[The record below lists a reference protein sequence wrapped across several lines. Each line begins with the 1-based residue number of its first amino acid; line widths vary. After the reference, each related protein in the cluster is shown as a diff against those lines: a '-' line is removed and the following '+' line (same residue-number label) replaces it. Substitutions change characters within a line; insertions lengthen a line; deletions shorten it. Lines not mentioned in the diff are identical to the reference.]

1 MLQKSRGII
10 FHTTDY
16 SETSIIAKI
25 YTEDFGLQSLLVNS
39 VRKKNARIRSS
50 IFQPLSLVE
59 LVFYHKDRGGLQRIS
74 EIRNT
79 IPYREIPF
87 DSIKSSMVLF
97 LNEVLYRSIREESPN
112 QGLFEFLFNSLQLL
126 DVETSSGGNFHLI
139 FLIKLTRYLGFFPHG
154 QYNESSKIF
163 DLKEGS
169 FLSAIPIHPHFLND
183 AESLEFSTLLA
194 TAGNIEG
201 AYNLSHD
208 IKRKLLDKLLEYY
221 RLHIEGFGEIRSH
234 KILEEVWSVSH

>member
-25 YTEDFGLQSLLVNS
+25 YTEDFGLQSFLVNS
-39 VRKKNARIRSS
+39 VRKKNARIRTS

-59 LVFYHKDRGGLQRIS
+59 LVFYHKNRGGLQRIS

-97 LNEVLYRSIREESPN
+97 LNEVLYRSVKEEAPN

-126 DVETSSGGNFHLI
+126 DVETSSRGNFHLV
-139 FLIKLTRYLGFFPHG
+139 FLIRLTRYLGFFPHG
-154 QYNESSKIF
+154 QYSENSKVF
-163 DLKEGS
+163 DLKEGTFQS
-169 FLSAIPIHPHFLND
+169 GIPMHPHFLND
-183 AESLEFSTLLA
+183 AESLAFSTLLA
-194 TAGNIEG
+194 TAGNIE
-201 AYNLSHD
+201 ATYHLNHD
-208 IKRKLLDKLLEYY
+208 MKRILLDKLLEYY

-234 KILEEVWSVSH
+234 KILEQVWSVSH